1 MGVAL
6 YNIRDF
12 DLNGTVTLVSNVG
25 LSNWNLKTQTA
36 LKSLV
41 WKEHPTMTL
50 FGQKV
55 PVTSVVSPAIA
66 LFKSVIED
74 NIDSAIA
81 TSLDFK
87 PSVLDAL
94 EQISTPFQMSDTYE
108 SWLRVVPAEL
118 YTTDAK
124 LTKSNISFQMGLK
137 CVLET
142 VVGYEPKRKFD
153 RNKIIL
159 KPVKEMPE
167 RVTATIVAVS
177 TYEDASRI
185 MTKNFNGYTFSSGS
199 KKVTVSNVKIWQKSN
214 KMIIALDL
222 QGSIAGTIYLSGY
235 PQYNEVT
242 QEVFFD
248 QLDYVL
254 DTKNVLT
261 KSANWMASNY
271 ILKQLQEQCRYS
283 IAPNLEEG
291 KENIKKYITNYSPT
305 EGVYING
312 KLGELAFKKVQ
323 LTPQAMLAFITV
335 DGMLEV
341 KVNGL

>member
-1 MGVAL
+1 
-6 YNIRDF
+6 
-12 DLNGTVTLVSNVG
+12 
-25 LSNWNLKTQTA
+25 
-36 LKSLV
+36 
-41 WKEHPTMTL
+41 
-50 FGQKV
+50 
-55 PVTSVVSPAIA
+55 
-66 LFKSVIED
+66 
-74 NIDSAIA
+74 
-81 TSLDFK
+81 
-87 PSVLDAL
+87 
-94 EQISTPFQMSDTYE
+94 
-108 SWLRVVPAEL
+108 
-118 YTTDAK
+118 
-124 LTKSNISFQMGLK
+124 
-137 CVLET
+137 
-142 VVGYEPKRKFD
+142 
-153 RNKIIL
+153 
-159 KPVKEMPE
+159 
-167 RVTATIVAVS
+167 
-177 TYEDASRI
+177 
-185 MTKNFNGYTFSSGS
+185 
-199 KKVTVSNVKIWQKSN
+199 
-214 KMIIALDL
+214 MIIALDL